1 MGFLL
6 PRASCPLGP
15 RAALYGPWGHD
26 ALGGEN
32 PFCFGIR
39 CENTPFL
46 MAENRNLLSYGIRER
61 ERVLILTVYVLGV
74 RITLLI

>member
-1 MGFLL
+1 
-6 PRASCPLGP
+6 
-15 RAALYGPWGHD
+15 
-26 ALGGEN
+26 
-32 PFCFGIR
+32 
-39 CENTPFL
+39 